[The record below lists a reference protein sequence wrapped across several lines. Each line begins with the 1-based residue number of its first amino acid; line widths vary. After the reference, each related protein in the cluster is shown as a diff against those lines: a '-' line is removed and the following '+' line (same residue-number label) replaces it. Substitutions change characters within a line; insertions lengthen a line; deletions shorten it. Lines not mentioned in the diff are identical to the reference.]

1 LSVAGE
7 PARAV
12 DYVVGASARAQH
24 LIIVLVGHGEW
35 LYSIRAGA
43 SPVQYQSLNT
53 AFGEVIRNWHWT

>member
-7 PARAV
+7 PARAL
-12 DYVVGASARAQH
+12 DYVVGASGGAQH

-53 AFGEVIRNWHWT
+53 ALGEVIRNWHWT